1 MDILLTN
8 YAYWAL
14 LPLAVLEGPIITI
27 LASFLASQGYLN
39 ILIVYVLVLS
49 GDILGDIIHYFFGRY
64 GGFKLVEKFGKRFGL
79 DTDRLD
85 SIKEK
90 YFKENDSLW
99 GTITWSKIT
108 HAPSSAIMFT
118 AGLLRVNFRQYLFI
132 TTVNNV
138 FKVLFFVVLG
148 YFFGESYTV
157 ISKYITDSW
166 IIFVPI
172 FIIIIYLL
180 YGRKK

>member
-1 MDILLTN
+1 MQ

-14 LPLAVLEGPIITI
+14 LPLAIVEGPIITI

-39 ILIVYVLVLS
+39 VSIVYMLVLI
-49 GDILGDIIHYFFGRY
+49 GDILGDIIHYVVGRY
-64 GGFKLVEKFGKRFGL
+64 GGFNLINRFGKHFGL
-79 DTDRLD
+79 DSERLR

-90 YFKENDSLW
+90 YFEEGKSLW

-108 HAPSSAIMFT
+108 HAPSSAVMFT
-118 AGLLRVNFRQYLFI
+118 AGLLRVNFRQYLLI
-132 TTVNNV
+132 TTVNNI

-148 YFFGESYTV
+148 YCFGESYKT
-157 ISKYITDSW
+157 ISKYIADSS
-166 IIFVPI
+166 IVFVPI